1 MTKQVNIKTN
11 NMRASILIIPILLT
25 LFSCTKKENNVSNSP
40 TQVNIAVG
48 VGKVVPKGGIS
59 NLAAPISGIVASINV
74 EVGDQIQENDVLLEL
89 ESNDAALSLTN
100 AVNKINTQQKNLEAI
115 NLKLTQEKVRFNDIE
130 RRLSDNRQLYSAGS
144 VTQENVRL
152 LENEYNIGKSQLEI
166 LNNDVSIQESLLKEI
181 RTQLQIS
188 QDDFDKTSFR
198 SPMDGTV
205 LDILP
210 KRGEAVNM
218 YDTYL
223 ILAPDAPLIVK
234 AEIDEMFSSKIKI
247 GQVCQIFVSGNSTAV
262 AIGKIVTISP
272 DLKQKSLFSDS
283 GQDFQDRRVR
293 EIEVSLDDSN
303 GLLIDTKVECVVQ
316 LN

>member
-1 MTKQVNIKTN
+1 MTKQVNIKIN
-11 NMRASILIIPILLT
+11 NMREILFIISMMLT
-25 LFSCTKKENNVSNSP
+25 FFSCAKKENNVNNNP
-40 TQVNIAVG
+40 IQVTIAVG
-48 VGKVVPKGGIS
+48 VGKVAPKGGVS
-59 NLAAPISGIVASINV
+59 NLASPISGIVASINV
-74 EVGDQIQENDVLLEL
+74 EVGDKIQENDVLLDL
-89 ESNDAALSLTN
+89 ESNDAALSLMNT
-100 AVNKINTQQKNLEAI
+100 VNKHNTQQKNLEAI
-115 NLKLTQEKVRFNDIE
+115 NLKLTQEKVRFKDIE

-152 LENEYNIGKSQLEI
+152 LDNEYNIGKSQLDI

-181 RTQLQIS
+181 RTQLRIS
-188 QDDFDKTSFR
+188 QEDFNKTSFR

-210 KRGEAVNM
+210 KRGEAVNI

-247 GQVCQIFVSGNSTAV
+247 GQICQIFVSGNSTSIAQ
-262 AIGKIVTISP
+262 GKIVTISP